1 MLSMKIIQL
10 NMISVIQK
18 CLPPRSVS
26 RLVGGTINKNFSHDP
41 VPERET
47 PNLAS

>member
-1 MLSMKIIQL
+1 MKIIQL

-18 CLPPRSVS
+18 CLPPRS
-26 RLVGGTINKNFSHDP
+26 RLVGGTINKNISHDP